1 MSQPDISVAGVW
13 DREGAV
19 LLSAEDAAVIAD
31 FLGGGNWSEGTSDCL
46 NDCILFMDDEEIQ
59 YHSGCGTFNDTMNE
73 KSLHL
78 TEEQQAVVNAI
89 PEKYIAL
96 EQSLESAPVAEEKP
110 TQSAESSGTPKN
122 GTIRD
127 GKIYIEGFGWVDYE
141 GGGTEVI
148 NGEDIYENGNTIGIM
163 D

>member
-1 MSQPDISVAGVW
+1 MIDEIIESGSW
-13 DREGAV
+13 T
-19 LLSAEDAAVIAD
+19 
-31 FLGGGNWSEGTSDCL
+31 EGTSDCI
-46 NDCILFMDDEEIQ
+46 NDCILYMDDGEIQ
-59 YHSGCGTFNDTMNE
+59 YHSGCGTFNDAVNE

-78 TEEQQAVVNAI
+78 TEGQQAEVNEI
-89 PEKYIAL
+89 LEKYIAL
-96 EQSLESAPVAEEKP
+96 EQSLGDAPVTEEKS
-110 TQSAESSGTPKN
+110 TQSAESSSTPKN